1 MIRIQGVPLAC
12 NIRVVI
18 ARARLRFSWMSLSW
32 YLLGTAKHA
41 VLYSRAW
48 HAGAWLFVAIFVAA
62 IIRFFCRGY
71 SWLSVAIRGY
81 LCSVAIFLA
90 VRGYLF
96 NVSWLFVAI
105 LGYPWLFLAISQK
118 NSRVAIFS
126 RGYFL
131 KVPQIPMPQTCEI
144 AAKIAV
150 CKNSR
155 ALKSV
160 VKRGSKNSLKRVAI
174 LVC

>member
-1 MIRIQGVPLAC
+1 MNFIELAPNC
-12 NIRVVI
+12 KEHGSG
-18 ARARLRFSWMSLSW
+18 FSWISLDW
-32 YLLGTAKHA
+32 YLLGTVKHA
-41 VLYSRAW
+41 VLHSRAW

-62 IIRFFCRGY
+62 IISFFLRGY

-96 NVSWLFVAI
+96 IVSWLSVAI
-105 LGYPWLFLAISQK
+105 LGYPWLVLAISLK
-118 NSRVAIFS
+118 NSRVAIFP

-150 CKNSR
+150 QKNSR

-160 VKRGSKNSLKRVAI
+160 VKRGTKNSRERVAI

>member
-1 MIRIQGVPLAC
+1 MQA
-12 NIRVVI
+12 
-18 ARARLRFSWMSLSW
+18 
-32 YLLGTAKHA
+32 
-41 VLYSRAW
+41 
-48 HAGAWLFVAIFVAA
+48 
-62 IIRFFCRGY
+62 RGY
-71 SWLSVAIRGY
+71 SWPFLSPRLFVFFVRGYSLLSMGIRGD
-81 LCSVAIFLA
+81 LCSMAIFLA

-96 NVSWLFVAI
+96 SVSWLLVAI
-105 LGYPWLFLAISQK
+105 LGYPWLFLAISLTT
-118 NSRVAIFS
+118 SRAGIFS

-160 VKRGSKNSLKRVAI
+160 VKRGSKNSRKRVAI